1 MIKEITT
8 VIEGVNFGKEYE
20 FVCSDGVFT
29 IEASEAIA
37 KSRFNPIEIG
47 KKIVLTLV
55 GNNIISY
62 KNA

>member
-8 VIEGVNFGKEYE
+8 VVESVKFGKEYE
-20 FVCSDGVFT
+20 FVCAEGIFT
-29 IEASEAIA
+29 IEANEAIA

-55 GNNIISY
+55 GNTIISY